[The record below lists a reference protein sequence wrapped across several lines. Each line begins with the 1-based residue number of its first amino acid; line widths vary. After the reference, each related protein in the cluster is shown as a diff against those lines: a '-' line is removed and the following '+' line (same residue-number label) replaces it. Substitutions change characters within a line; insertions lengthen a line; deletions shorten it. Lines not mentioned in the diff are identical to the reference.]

1 MILIDRQI
9 KQQVKEHQMI
19 SEGYK
24 VENINSIS
32 YDVTIFCIYDNSNS
46 PKLEIDLRPG
56 DTVFVK
62 TLEKIKLPYDVSGRI
77 VEKNSRMRQGLVVT
91 GPVYQPG
98 HETYMYLRVQNI
110 STNIIN
116 LKQGLSIAQIMF
128 ESLSEIPDITYDK
141 QINSSFNK
149 ENEYRGLGNYQEEY
163 KNQIKKYSDK
173 NKEEIETMTQRIYS
187 NVLTIMG
194 ILVAI
199 FSLLTLNFQSF
210 STSMTLT
217 NTVIMNI
224 TLALCIT
231 LMMGIILIFIN
242 KAKNKWFL
250 LTYIT
255 IIIILIVGLLIC
267 KIFT

>member
-24 VENINSIS
+24 AENINSIS

-62 TLEKIKLPYDVSGRI
+62 TLEKIKLPYNVSGRI

-116 LKQGLSIAQIMF
+116 LKQGLPIAQIMF
-128 ESLSEIPDITYDK
+128 EYLSEIPDVTYDK
-141 QINSSFNK
+141 QVNSSFNK
-149 ENEYRGLGNYQEEY
+149 EDEYRGLGNYQEEY
-163 KNQIKKYSDK
+163 KSQIKKYSDK
-173 NKEEIETMTQRIYS
+173 KKETMAQRIYS

-210 STSMTLT
+210 STSKTLT

-255 IIIILIVGLLIC
+255 IIIILIVGLLVC

>member
-1 MILIDRQI
+1 M
-9 KQQVKEHQMI
+9 
-19 SEGYK
+19 
-24 VENINSIS
+24 
-32 YDVTIFCIYDNSNS
+32 
-46 PKLEIDLRPG
+46 
-56 DTVFVK
+56 
-62 TLEKIKLPYDVSGRI
+62 
-77 VEKNSRMRQGLVVT
+77 
-91 GPVYQPG
+91 
-98 HETYMYLRVQNI
+98 
-110 STNIIN
+110 
-116 LKQGLSIAQIMF
+116 A
-128 ESLSEIPDITYDK
+128 
-141 QINSSFNK
+141 
-149 ENEYRGLGNYQEEY
+149 
-163 KNQIKKYSDK
+163 
-173 NKEEIETMTQRIYS
+173 QRIYS

-255 IIIILIVGLLIC
+255 IIIILIVGLLVC